1 MTEQV
6 CAGKYLDNENDN
18 EKRLH
23 FNNRIFRP
31 TTIGRPQR
39 MRFKL
44 LTKLLTNGYKIYR
57 DSRRVSYVKSGDS
70 LCDVKRT
77 ILAYRLAGVYFLVCL
92 DLDPRL

>member
-1 MTEQV
+1 MLNIKLYPYD
-6 CAGKYLDNENDN
+6 KYDD

-57 DSRRVSYVKSGDS
+57 DSRRVSYVKSGVV
-70 LCDVKRT
+70 LCDVKHT
-77 ILAYRLAGVYFLVCL
+77 ILAYSFAGVYFLVCL

>member
-1 MTEQV
+1 MVSEQV
-6 CAGKYLDNENDN
+6 CAGKYLYDKNDD

-23 FNNRIFRP
+23 FDNRIFRP

-44 LTKLLTNGYKIYR
+44 LTKLLTNGYMICR
-57 DSRRVSYVKSGDS
+57 DSRRVSYVKSDVE

-77 ILAYRLAGVYFLVCL
+77 ILAYSFAGVYFLVC
-92 DLDPRL
+92 